1 MNKIKPF
8 LLGAVILLVFILAT
22 ASAWIYSSIYNA
34 MPQLDGNTALY
45 GLNAKVEITRDEYGI
60 ATIQADS
67 RLDAAM
73 ALGFVHG
80 QERFFQMDLLR
91 RNSAG
96 ELSSLFGEV
105 ALDYDKKIRVHR
117 FRERARA
124 IINKL
129 SKNEFEL
136 IKAYTR
142 GVNQGIQRLGANPFE
157 YLLLRQTPV
166 LWQEEDTILT
176 VFSMYLDLQY
186 AGGER
191 ELSLFAMQQSLPE
204 DLFAFLTP
212 KGTQWDAAID
222 GTQMPQA
229 TMPTSFPASISSKE
243 FSSDLV
249 VSDLNNS
256 QTSNKE
262 AQASLSFIST
272 QLTEQ
277 NFVGSNNWA
286 VSGALTKTGSAIVAN
301 DMHLGLRV
309 PNTWYRASLE
319 YKLPDG
325 SPIKVTGAT
334 LPGTPNVI
342 VGSNG
347 HIAWGFTN
355 SYGDWSDVVL
365 LKTNKD
371 KSQYLTPSGFE
382 DFTQRNHMIA
392 VKDQKT
398 VEIQTQETVWGPVI
412 GEDKNGNLLAYRWVA
427 HDTNAVNL
435 AHIKLETATNVEQ
448 AVKIA
453 ASAGIPAQNLMV
465 ADSQGDI
472 AWTIMG
478 QIPVKHGDIGELPKD
493 WSTGEFGWKGY
504 LAPEDYPKVI
514 SPAQRRLWTANS
526 RVVGGQ
532 MYQHI
537 GNGGYALGARAQ
549 QIKTRLFEQQAFDEQ
564 ALLDIALDTEAI
576 YLSRWQELLLDQIL
590 TEPALSANPHWQAA
604 LPFISQQPLMASV
617 DSVGYRIV
625 KAFKSKVKA
634 QVFKQLESYLSE
646 QDKNFSLKTVRNS
659 LEEPLWQLVTE
670 QPVGYLAQD
679 MSWQTLLT
687 ESLDQ
692 ALNEITEQQ
701 SLADATWGQ
710 HNAAEIKH
718 PLSSAIPLFG
728 GYLNMPAE
736 PLPGDGFMP
745 RVDGGSFGASERMIV
760 SPGHEESGIFHMPT
774 SQAGHPWSPYFGK
787 GHSDWV
793 AGKPSPFLPG
803 ETRYTLTLLP
813 Y

>member
-1 MNKIKPF
+1 MISKLKPF
-8 LLGAVILLVFILAT
+8 FLGGAILLIFILAT

-34 MPQLDGNTALY
+34 LPQLDGNTAVY
-45 GLNAKVEITRDEYGI
+45 GLSAKVNITRDENGV
-60 ATIQADS
+60 ATIDAKN
-67 RLDAAM
+67 RLDTAM

-96 ELSSLFGEV
+96 ELSSLFGEI
-105 ALDYDKKIRVHR
+105 ALEHDKKIRVHR

-124 IINKL
+124 IIDNL
-129 SKNEFEL
+129 PIQELEL

-142 GVNQGIQRLGANPFE
+142 GVNQGIQRLYANPFE
-157 YLLLRQTPV
+157 YLLLGQAPV
-166 LWQEEDTILT
+166 QWQEEDTILS

-186 AGGER
+186 ARGER
-191 ELSLFAMQQSLPE
+191 ELTLSAMQQSLPTS
-204 DLFAFLTP
+204 LFAFLTP

-222 GTQMPQA
+222 GSQMPQA
-229 TMPTSFPASISSKE
+229 AMPKHFSYATFSQAASSQAVSGQTISSQA
-243 FSSDLV
+243 SSSV
-249 VSDLNNS
+249 PIAEDLN
-256 QTSNKE
+256 K
-262 AQASLSFIST
+262 QALDQGII
-272 QLTEQ
+272 
-277 NFVGSNNWA
+277 GSNNWA
-286 VSGALTKTGSAIVAN
+286 VAGALTKTGSAILAN

-309 PNTWYRASLE
+309 PNTWYRASLA
-319 YKLPDG
+319 YKLPNGD
-325 SPIKVTGAT
+325 PVKVTGAT

-355 SYGDWSDVVL
+355 SYGDWSDVIQ

-371 KSQYLTPSGFE
+371 KSLYLTPSGYQA
-382 DFTQRNHMIA
+382 FTQHSHMIA

-398 VEIQTQETVWGPVI
+398 VEIQTQETIWGPVI
-412 GEDKNGNLLAYRWVA
+412 GEDSNGNLLAYRWVA

-435 AHIKLETATNVEQ
+435 AHIKLEAATNVKQ

-465 ADSQGDI
+465 ADRHGDI

-478 QIPVKHGDIGELPKD
+478 RIPVKFGDIGELPKD
-493 WSTGEFGWKGY
+493 WSTGEFGWQGY

-514 SPAQRRLWTANS
+514 SPAQQRLWTANA
-526 RVVGGQ
+526 RVVGGK

-564 ALLDIALDTEAI
+564 AMLNIALDTQAI
-576 YLSRWQELLLDQIL
+576 YLSRWQTLLLEQVLIDP
-590 TEPALSANPHWQAA
+590 ELSANPLWQKAN
-604 LPFISQQPLMASV
+604 PFISEQPLSASV
-617 DSVGYRIV
+617 DSVGYLII
-625 KAFKSKVKA
+625 KTFKSKVKA
-634 QVFKQLESYLSE
+634 KVFAQLNNHLSE
-646 QDKNFSLKTVRNS
+646 QNKHFSFKTIRNDI
-659 LEEPLWQLVTE
+659 EEPLWQLVTQ
-670 QPVGYLAQD
+670 QPADYLAKG
-679 MSWQTLLT
+679 MSWPTLLT
-687 ESLDQ
+687 ESLNQ
-692 ALNEITEQQ
+692 TLSEITEQQ
-701 SLADATWGQ
+701 SLANATWGQ

-718 PLSSAIPLFG
+718 PLSGAIPIFG
-728 GYLNMPAE
+728 RYLNMPAN

-745 RVDGGSFGASERMIV
+745 RVDGGNFGASERMIV

-787 GHSDWV
+787 GHNDWV